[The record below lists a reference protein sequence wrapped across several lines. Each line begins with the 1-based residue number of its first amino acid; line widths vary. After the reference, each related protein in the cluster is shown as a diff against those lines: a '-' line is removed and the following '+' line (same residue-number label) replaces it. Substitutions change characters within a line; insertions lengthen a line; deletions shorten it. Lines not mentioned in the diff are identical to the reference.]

1 MTRRI
6 LRFFVNALFGFIAI
20 QGTASYAAEAIEVS
34 PEKVVLGTGASVSER
49 ILSMPGDPDRPA
61 RLVVTV
67 LTPDGP
73 GPFPL
78 AIMNHGAAGS
88 TRTDLEPRYWNTLSA
103 YYFLSRGYAV
113 ALPMMRGY
121 AGSEGKEIYSGCSQE
136 ELGLDNAKDIRAVI
150 EHMSAQP
157 YIEGKQVIVAGQSFG
172 GWNTLALGTLNDP
185 RVKGMI
191 VFAGSINI
199 SSCGDTQSTLA
210 SSAHDYESQTSI
222 PSIWFY
228 GDNDKRF
235 PAPVW
240 HAMYDRYTAAGGKAE
255 LVAYGKFM
263 NDSHNLLGFP
273 ESTKIWVPKVDNFL
287 AKLEMPYKNLHPEY
301 MPVEFPPPTDFA
313 AIDNVDVIPYIGDK
327 GREDYKKFLSDPM
340 PKVFLISPTG
350 MAARFNGGADPL
362 GRALAACRK
371 ASQECMVYA
380 ADNDV
385 TWVKQMPIP
394 PATNFAALDDVNA
407 VPYLNDKG
415 RQNYQAFLKKKNPRA
430 FAITPNGAAVS
441 TQGGYDPLARA
452 LNICKNHGMDCRP
465 YAVND
470 QVVWMENK
478 KVAAH

>member
-1 MTRRI
+1 M
-6 LRFFVNALFGFIAI
+6 
-20 QGTASYAAEAIEVS
+20 
-34 PEKVVLGTGASVSER
+34 LGTGASVNER
-49 ILSMPGDPDRPA
+49 ILSVPGDPDRPA

-78 AIMNHGAAGS
+78 AVMNHGAAGS

-136 ELGLDNAKDIRAVI
+136 SLGINNAKDIRAVI

-157 YIEGKQVIVAGQSFG
+157 YIESNQVVVAGQSFG
-172 GWNTLALGTLNDP
+172 GWNTLALGTLNYSN
-185 RVKGMI
+185 VKGLI
-191 VFAGSINI
+191 VFAGGINI
-199 SSCGDTQSTLA
+199 SNCDDTQATLA
-210 SSAHDYESQTSI
+210 SAAHDYGSQTSI

-235 PAPVW
+235 PPPVW
-240 HAMYDRYTAAGGKAE
+240 HGMYDRYTAAGGHAE
-255 LVAYGKFM
+255 LVAYGRFM

-273 ESTKIWVPKVDNFL
+273 ESMKIWIPRVDNFL
-287 AKLEMPYKNLHPEY
+287 AKLGMPSKNIHPQDL
-301 MPVEFPPPTDFA
+301 PVEFPPPTDFA
-313 AIDNVDVIPYIGDK
+313 AIDNVGAIPYINEK
-327 GREDYKKFLSDPM
+327 GRQTYQKFLSDPM
-340 PKVFLISPTG
+340 PRVFLISTSG
-350 MAARFNGGADPL
+350 LSANFNSGIDPL
-362 GRALAACRK
+362 GRAMAACRK
-371 ASQECMVYA
+371 ASQECLVYA

-385 TWVKQMPIP
+385 TMVRQTPIP

-407 VPYLNDKG
+407 VPFLNEKS
-415 RQNYQAFLKKKNPRA
+415 RQSYQAFLAKKNPRV
-430 FAITPNGAAVS
+430 FAIAPNGAAVS

-452 LNICKNHGMDCRP
+452 LNICKNHGLACRP

-470 QVVWMENK
+470 QVVWTGEK
-478 KVAAH
+478 KIAAHAYTSTADH